1 MLLVR
6 SGEPADTE
14 RSKSKNN
21 LHEPPWYEKRVKEM
35 ELENYVP
42 QPDIQVR
49 WGPEMEG
56 KGGVVA
62 IIDNPTWWKE
72 KKDRSGKVTGGTWEQ
87 CHASKPTGL

>member
-49 WGPEMEG
+49 WRPEMEG
-56 KGGVVA
+56 GGGEVA

-72 KKDRSGKVTGGTWEQ
+72 KRDRSGKVTGGTWEQ